1 MATTQSYTTA
11 DERVLQNLI
20 LLYYRA
26 IAAEEAYRDFVADS
40 PDGLYEGDAELM
52 QQVADGTKALVFES
66 VPGITTLQ
74 QVKAAL
80 NQSNFR
86 SNRGIFRK
94 AGLITGADPEH
105 YGEQFNA
112 VTLEDKRSFFKKIMI
127 LGEGQERSS
136 KDDLR
141 YETAVPGGTHFGAAI
156 NHVNKPEIAYQHYNE
171 SYMMAPNNVQY
182 LLAKFPEDSAQN
194 MPIKLAL
201 TLLGQYQAYQTEVLA
216 KVPQPPNARY
226 DMTQPYNLQT
236 ARNTLLQ
243 RVITAVSAK
252 PTPWTGT
259 NEQETKYNIKAILDR
274 GERWVLSEPEGA
286 SHTDYLTTHITH
298 FAPRLDGLTS
308 YEEKQALGPQTV
320 RTDARRKFLE
330 ARIAATGA
338 YIIGLVDKTDDP
350 NTARISLLYDNLIKE
365 VGDLLGFP
373 YNTYREEYV
382 KDEVDAI
389 KEFFNID
396 TGNDTELTDAPA
408 LATATDLIREEQ
420 AGTTARKGIAA
431 AARRLTALDMQC
443 YLLENIRSI
452 TGQRQWEQRYFPDY
466 KHVTQVGGQGGAG
479 APAAAADP
487 ALVLNAIRTGHIGTK
502 SMEVLLNLCPDVY
515 ALLQPYIKIYRV
527 DYYED
532 GTVKGD
538 PLELEI
544 PNFISPDD
552 IYNLTRKQ
560 RGRAAGSGLRSFS
573 WKLEGVQPAEVDNN
587 ITATMEIY
595 FQSVND
601 FFNGASQAGEPGA
614 PNFLDLIINSPAVKK
629 DKKDADRRSSK
640 CAQSQRYRDYQGE
653 NFRIKVIA
661 GWATPDI
668 NSLKHALSS
677 VSSTTGSEIS
687 AEDLKN
693 AIQSTQVALY
703 LQQVRH
709 NLNFQ
714 EDGSVILSVDYQASL
729 AGLLTGPNADILSSS
744 PKGVADRLK
753 ALKEETARLREIS
766 SPTDADK
773 RLVEEYAK
781 ERKEI
786 IQEDR
791 LLKYR
796 KFLQGLLSPD
806 CATASKIYSLP
817 VDLNELL
824 LEPYSSLT
832 PEQRAA
838 RAKRRSDPSFS
849 AAITTA
855 DAVNLTLLSAF
866 TDAQKAEGGKTV
878 AEEFTESERTRMRD
892 IQTKKEQ
899 FKFIPFMFL
908 GDLIDNVVEQI
919 KQNNDG
925 TPLNF
930 RTLLA
935 ETEVIDPLGAMQ
947 IMNLDCLNEDDLRDD
962 GFIEKL
968 KKSDVMAFQHD
979 NGVQIKINLGDIPI
993 SLDAF
998 QVWFKNNVIKKDRDK
1013 YYLLYFIKSLCSELI
1028 TKAFNSDCFGP
1039 DYRFNQRY
1047 DAQPLTLKSSPPLP
1061 PRISAFGL
1069 GQRMPSP
1076 IGHASNALPALI
1088 VLPTDSRPS
1097 NLKGNYK
1104 DDKKVGIYHHY
1115 IGAACGPLKTLAFNR
1130 EDQEFLR
1137 ETKLQKEGAL
1147 GPEQLRELYSCNLEL
1162 IGNNLYQNGAYIYI
1176 NPTLLDANKEDLD
1189 YLGLHGY
1196 YLVTSVASKITPEGF
1211 DTSLTAL
1218 HEGIYFEHNPAASP
1232 QIFAGAA
1239 EFNGGPPPNF
1249 ATLSTDY
1256 WRIREQTAEVEAAA
1270 AAGSLRSKLQ
1280 LEVEKAARG
1289 EGLLPG
1295 IFTVPGDALQGGI
1308 ESVTSTA
1315 REAKSELDELLEWAE
1330 GEDP

>member
-1 MATTQSYTTA
+1 MPTTQSYTTA
-11 DERVLQNLI
+11 DEQRLKNLI

-26 IAAEEAYRDFVADS
+26 IAAEEAYRDFVADA
-40 PDGLYEGDAELM
+40 PDGLYEGDPELM
-52 QQVADGTKALVFES
+52 QQVEEGTAALVFSEGTA
-66 VPGITTLQ
+66 GIQNLQ

-94 AGLITGADPEH
+94 AGVVTGIDPEH
-105 YGEQFNA
+105 YGEQYK
-112 VTLEDKRSFFKKIMI
+112 VELEDKRGFFKRFFEI
-127 LGEGQERSS
+127 GEGLERSR
-136 KDDLR
+136 KDDAIYTTGIAGFEGR
-141 YETAVPGGTHFGAAI
+141 GYYPGVF
-156 NHVNKPEIAYQHYNE
+156 NNQAYI
-171 SYMMAPNNVQY
+171 MGPNNVQY
-182 LLAKFPEDSAQN
+182 LLAKFPEDSPEN
-194 MPIKLAL
+194 MPIQLAL
-201 TLLGQYQAYQTEVLA
+201 TILQQHQIYQTEVLA
-216 KVPQPPNARY
+216 NTPQPPAARY
-226 DMTQPYNLQT
+226 DEANAYNEET
-236 ARNTLLQ
+236 AKIVLLN
-243 RVITAVSAK
+243 RVIAAVSAK
-252 PTPWTGT
+252 PAPFPGRD
-259 NEQETKYNIKAILDR
+259 EQPTKYDIEAIFRR
-274 GERWVLSEPEGA
+274 GEEWTKVGEGGE
-286 SHTDYLTTHITH
+286 SHVKRRVISVESFEQRQDSLVNNVERDIRSGNIYTARD
-298 FAPRLDGLTS
+298 
-308 YEEKQALGPQTV
+308 QAT
-320 RTDARRKFLE
+320 R
-330 ARIAATGA
+330 A
-338 YIIGLVDKTDDP
+338 YITGLVADTDNPP
-350 NTARISLLYDNLIKE
+350 NAPISQLYDNLIQY
-365 VGDLLGFP
+365 VGDLLDIP
-373 YNTYREEYV
+373 YENYREKYV
-382 KDEVDAI
+382 NDEIEAI
-389 KEFFNID
+389 KEFFNV
-396 TGNDTELTDAPA
+396 TGADGSELTDAPA
-408 LATATDLIREEQ
+408 LAGITDVVSEAE
-420 AGTTARKGIAA
+420 AGAQTRKGIAA

-452 TGQRQWEQRYFPDY
+452 TGQRQWEQRYHPDY
-466 KHVTQVGGQGGAG
+466 KHVTQIEGG
-479 APAAAADP
+479 DP
-487 ALVLNAIRTGHIGTK
+487 ALVLNAIRTGHIGTD

-544 PNFISPDD
+544 PNFIKPED
-552 IYNLTRKQ
+552 IHNLTRNI

-601 FFNGASQAGEPGA
+601 FFNGATQAGEPGA

-629 DKKDADRRSSK
+629 DKKDADSGSSK
-640 CAQSQRYRDYQGE
+640 CAKSQRYRDYQGE

-661 GWATPDI
+661 GWAVPDTK
-668 NSLKHALSS
+668 SLKHALSN
-677 VSSTTGSEIS
+677 VSSATGTSIS
-687 AEDLKN
+687 AEDLAN
-693 AIQSTQVALY
+693 AIRSTQVALY

-753 ALKEETARLREIS
+753 ALKEETKRLRDLT
-766 SPTDADK
+766 SPTEADK
-773 RLVEEYAK
+773 LLIEEYTQ
-781 ERKEI
+781 ERKAI

-824 LEPYSSLT
+824 LEPYNSLT

-849 AAITTA
+849 AAITTP

-866 TDAQKAEGGKTV
+866 TDSQKTEGGKTV
-878 AEEFTESERTRMRD
+878 AETFDEAERTRMRD
-892 IQTKKEQ
+892 IQSKKEQ

-919 KQNNDG
+919 KKNNDG

-947 IMNLDCLNEDDLRDD
+947 IMNLDCLNEDDIRDAT
-962 GFIEKL
+962 FIEKL
-968 KKSDVMAFQHD
+968 KKSDVMAFRHG
-979 NGVQIKINLGDIPI
+979 NGVQIKMNLGDIPI

-1013 YYLLYFIKSLCSELI
+1013 YYLLYFIKSLCSDLI

-1047 DAQPLTLKSSPPLP
+1047 DAQPLTLKSSPLQDKLSPT
-1061 PRISAFGL
+1061 AL
-1069 GQRMPSP
+1069 GAHMPSP
-1076 IGHASNALPALI
+1076 ITPANQAVPALI
-1088 VLPTDSRPS
+1088 ILPTDSRPS
-1097 NLKGNYK
+1097 NLQGKYE

-1176 NPTLLDANKEDLD
+1176 NPTLLDASKEDLD

-1218 HEGIYFEHNPAASP
+1218 HEGIYFEKNPATSP
-1232 QIFAGAA
+1232 QIFGGAA
-1239 EFNGGPPPNF
+1239 EFNGGAPPNF
-1249 ATLSTDY
+1249 ATLSGDY

-1270 AAGSLRSKLQ
+1270 AAGSWRSKLQ
-1280 LEVEKAARG
+1280 LEVEKTARG
-1289 EGLLPG
+1289 EGTLPG
-1295 IFTVPGDALQGGI
+1295 IFTGGGDWVAGAA
-1308 ESVTSTA
+1308 EYVSSEA
-1315 REAKSELDELLEWAE
+1315 REVKSELDELLEWAE

>member
-1 MATTQSYTTA
+1 
-11 DERVLQNLI
+11 
-20 LLYYRA
+20 
-26 IAAEEAYRDFVADS
+26 
-40 PDGLYEGDAELM
+40 
-52 QQVADGTKALVFES
+52 
-66 VPGITTLQ
+66 
-74 QVKAAL
+74 
-80 NQSNFR
+80 
-86 SNRGIFRK
+86 
-94 AGLITGADPEH
+94 
-105 YGEQFNA
+105 
-112 VTLEDKRSFFKKIMI
+112 
-127 LGEGQERSS
+127 
-136 KDDLR
+136 
-141 YETAVPGGTHFGAAI
+141 
-156 NHVNKPEIAYQHYNE
+156 
-171 SYMMAPNNVQY
+171 
-182 LLAKFPEDSAQN
+182 
-194 MPIKLAL
+194 
-201 TLLGQYQAYQTEVLA
+201 
-216 KVPQPPNARY
+216 
-226 DMTQPYNLQT
+226 
-236 ARNTLLQ
+236 
-243 RVITAVSAK
+243 
-252 PTPWTGT
+252 
-259 NEQETKYNIKAILDR
+259 
-274 GERWVLSEPEGA
+274 
-286 SHTDYLTTHITH
+286 
-298 FAPRLDGLTS
+298 
-308 YEEKQALGPQTV
+308 
-320 RTDARRKFLE
+320 
-330 ARIAATGA
+330 
-338 YIIGLVDKTDDP
+338 
-350 NTARISLLYDNLIKE
+350 
-365 VGDLLGFP
+365 
-373 YNTYREEYV
+373 
-382 KDEVDAI
+382 
-389 KEFFNID
+389 
-396 TGNDTELTDAPA
+396 
-408 LATATDLIREEQ
+408 
-420 AGTTARKGIAA
+420 
-431 AARRLTALDMQC
+431 
-443 YLLENIRSI
+443 
-452 TGQRQWEQRYFPDY
+452 
-466 KHVTQVGGQGGAG
+466 
-479 APAAAADP
+479 
-487 ALVLNAIRTGHIGTK
+487 
-502 SMEVLLNLCPDVY
+502 MEVLLNLCPDVY

-544 PNFISPDD
+544 PNFISSDD
-552 IYNLTRKQ
+552 IYNLTRKI

-587 ITATMEIY
+587 ITANMEIY

-601 FFNGASQAGEPGA
+601 FFNGATQAGEPGA

-661 GWATPDI
+661 GWASPDEG
-668 NSLKHALSS
+668 SLKHALNNM
-677 VSSTTGSEIS
+677 SSTTGAKLTTE
-687 AEDLKN
+687 ALKN
-693 AIQSTQVALY
+693 AIESTQVALY

-714 EDGSVILSVDYQASL
+714 EDGSVILSIDYQASL

-766 SPTDADK
+766 SPTEADK
-773 RLVEEYAK
+773 RLIEEYAK

-849 AAITTA
+849 AAITTP

-866 TDAQKAEGGKTV
+866 TDSQKAEGGKTV
-878 AEEFTESERTRMRD
+878 AETFDEAERTRMRD
-892 IQTKKEQ
+892 IQSKKEQ

-919 KQNNDG
+919 KKNNDG

-947 IMNLDCLNEDDLRDD
+947 IMNLDCLNEDDIRDAT
-962 GFIEKL
+962 FIDKL
-968 KKSDVMAFQHD
+968 KKSDVMAFRHD

-1039 DYRFNQRY
+1039 DYKFNQRY
-1047 DAQPLTLKSSPPLP
+1047 DAQPLTLKSSPLQDKLSPT
-1061 PRISAFGL
+1061 AL
-1069 GQRMPSP
+1069 GAHMPSP
-1076 IGHASNALPALI
+1076 ITPANKAVPALI
-1088 VLPTDSRPS
+1088 ILPTDSRPS
-1097 NLKGNYK
+1097 NLKGKY
-1104 DDKKVGIYHHY
+1104 DGPTGDLARGIYHHY

-1176 NPTLLDANKEDLD
+1176 NPTLLDANREDLD

-1196 YLVTSVASKITPEGF
+1196 YLVTSVASKITPESF

-1218 HEGIYFEHNPAASP
+1218 HEGIYFEDNPAASP

-1239 EFNGGPPPNF
+1239 EFDGGAPPNF

-1270 AAGSLRSKLQ
+1270 AAGSWRSKIQ
-1280 LEVEKAARG
+1280 LEVEKTARG

-1315 REAKSELDELLEWAE
+1315 REAKSELDELLEWGE